1 MHLDSASIGSMANLS
16 TLGRYEALDRAA
28 GQALYELVQLA
39 IDVCDVDQA
48 LVGLLD
54 ADGQRMRTMVGM
66 SGEEA
71 ALHAPLGMFTLLQ
84 NQLVMEAD
92 VRASEALADLPATR
106 AEPGVRFF
114 AGVPLRFRDGGRM
127 GVLCVF
133 GSAPRAPSERLG
145 RMLNGLARQMEAQI
159 QLQKRLDEVR
169 DKHLEHLDALQTL
182 KGLLRAATTFAIMGS
197 DRDGV
202 LTSMSRGA
210 ERMLNVRAED
220 LLGRA
225 TPLELLDAAEIDA
238 RGRELS
244 RELGRP
250 VAGFDVLVAPC
261 REGAPSEREWTL
273 RRQDATGVAT
283 TFAATLAVAPVIG
296 EQGEI
301 KGYVL
306 IAQNVEGRRA
316 IERMKDD
323 FIAIVSHELRTP
335 LTSILGALG
344 LAAGGVAG
352 PMSDAVAELVQIA
365 HTNSERLLRLVND
378 ILDLRKLETGAL
390 DLELSRF
397 DLGDVVT
404 RAVGEMN
411 PFAQRYGVHVEVG
424 AMVPARVEADFDRL
438 VQVVVN
444 LVSNAVKF
452 SPRTEAVIVS
462 LSRRGAGVRL
472 SVADAGPGIPES
484 FRPDVFRKFAQASA
498 ADGAHRGGTGLGL
511 SIVKSLVQLHRGEVT
526 FETAPG
532 HGTIFHVDL
541 TVVDE

>member
-1 MHLDSASIGSMANLS
+1 MGNLS
-16 TLGRYEALDRAA
+16 TVGRYEALDRAA
-28 GQALYELVQLA
+28 GQALHELVQLV
-39 IDVCDVDQA
+39 IDVCDVDHA

-54 ADGQRMRTMVGM
+54 PAGQRIVSTIGM
-66 SGEEA
+66 GREQA
-71 ALHAPLGMFTLLQ
+71 ALHMPFAMFTLLQ
-84 NQLVMEAD
+84 NALVVEPD
-92 VRASEALADLPATR
+92 VRASEALADLPASR
-106 AEPGVRFF
+106 GEPGVRFF
-114 AGVPLRFRDGGRM
+114 AGVPLRFRDGTRM
-127 GVLCVF
+127 GVLTIF
-133 GSAPRAPSERLG
+133 SSSPRPATDRMERI
-145 RMLNGLARQMEAQI
+145 LNGLARQMEAHI

-169 DKHLEHLDALQTL
+169 DKHLEHLHALQTL
-182 KGLLRAATTFAIMGS
+182 KGLVRAATTFAIMGS
-197 DRDGV
+197 GVDGV
-202 LTSMSRGA
+202 LTSMSSGA
-210 ERMLNVRAED
+210 ERMLNVSAQATLGHD
-220 LLGRA
+220 TLLRF
-225 TPLELLDAAEIDA
+225 LDAAELDA

-244 RELGRP
+244 HELGRP
-250 VAGFDVLVAPC
+250 VEGFDVLVAPC
-261 REGAPSEREWTL
+261 SDGAPSEREWTM
-273 RRQDATGVAT
+273 RRAGAAGDSA

-296 EQGEI
+296 EEGEI

-344 LAAGGVAG
+344 LATGGVVGA
-352 PMSDAVAELVQIA
+352 MSEPVAELVQIA
-365 HTNSERLLRLVND
+365 HANSERLLRLVND

-397 DLGDVVT
+397 DLGEVVT

-484 FRPDVFRKFAQASA
+484 FRPDIFRKFAQASA